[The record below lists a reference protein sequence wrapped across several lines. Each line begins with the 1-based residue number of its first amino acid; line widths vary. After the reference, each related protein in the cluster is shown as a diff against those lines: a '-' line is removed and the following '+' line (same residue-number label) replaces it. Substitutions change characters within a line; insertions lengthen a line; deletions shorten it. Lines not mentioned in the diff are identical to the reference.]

1 MHRMELLL
9 NEAQD
14 AILSYDSKSLN
25 SSVESLSS
33 VNTLSDQSPIE
44 IIKESIALGLELQL
58 SFLYLVLATVFYSC
72 VAILDLVGKSKK

>member
-72 VAILDLVGKSKK
+72 VAILDYFGKSKK